1 MASLDSTLFGLKQ
14 GKTKLFWDEGE
25 AEIKKKINKKKRGV
39 DAQKLLTLSVYD
51 V

>member
-25 AEIKKKINKKKRGV
+25 AEIKKKKLKKKEEWMHR
-39 DAQKLLTLSVYD
+39 SY
-51 V
+51 

>member
-25 AEIKKKINKKKRGV
+25 AEIKKKLKKKKRSGCTEV
-39 DAQKLLTLSVYD
+39 INV
-51 V
+51 VRV